1 MALSTNLLFLDELAS
16 ENHLHAIAIIIM
28 MTRLRGHYVA
38 DIRSGICDPNARPT
52 IVKETAGEQKY
63 WNNQDCHHV
72 KIKSNKKCLEF
83 IFVIRYCPHRREQQ
97 SGGSGWEL
105 CYGGG
110 HRQG

>member
-52 IVKETAGEQKY
+52 IVKETAGEQRHS
-63 WNNQDCHHV
+63 NDQDCHRV
-72 KIKSNKKCLEF
+72 KIIKSLFLSKSKKMP
-83 IFVIRYCPHRREQQ
+83 RHH
-97 SGGSGWEL
+97 L
-105 CYGGG
+105 CD
-110 HRQG
+110 QVLPL